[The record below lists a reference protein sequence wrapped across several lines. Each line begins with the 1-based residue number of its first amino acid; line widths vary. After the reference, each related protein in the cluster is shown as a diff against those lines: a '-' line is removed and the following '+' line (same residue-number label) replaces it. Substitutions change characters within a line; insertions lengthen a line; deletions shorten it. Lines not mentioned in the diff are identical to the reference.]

1 MKTSRCHQSVAFAL
15 ALTVTLGVL
24 GGLNALANDLQAAQ
38 SMAKAI
44 NPHQTQA
51 TATVTSKAAAL
62 QVASLGS

>member
-1 MKTSRCHQSVAFAL
+1 MNTSRSQQSVAFAL

-24 GGLNALANDLQAAQ
+24 GGLDALANDLQAAQ

-51 TATVTSKAAAL
+51 TAPVASTAAVL
-62 QVASLGS
+62 QVASLGG